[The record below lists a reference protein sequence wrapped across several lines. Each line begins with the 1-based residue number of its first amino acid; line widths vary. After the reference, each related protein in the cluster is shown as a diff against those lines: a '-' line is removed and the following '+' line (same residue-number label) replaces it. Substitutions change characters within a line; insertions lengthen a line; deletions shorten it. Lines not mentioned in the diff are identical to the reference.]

1 MGILFVVLAAGAAV
15 LAIARV
21 RKRWRFTDI
30 PTSDAGHVF
39 PGLSEV
45 HGTVEPI
52 GKPARAASDGSDCVF
67 WTYSVQR
74 EQKDKNGSHWVTEES
89 GTTAMPF
96 QVRDASGAV
105 RVVIDDESGI
115 ANLREIDIE
124 HLTLNFLRPY
134 ARVRTKT
141 YEQGA
146 IAKAFGAVFG
156 TNDPDE
162 PISAFGGRWR
172 AFERRL
178 CVGDPVFVTGDAQLT
193 PAGDAVEFTRRDAAG
208 DCCLLEISHGDEKSA
223 MRSFAG
229 GGSIVLLIAV
239 VLGLLGFAGQQQGGA
254 FAATALAAFTVAVAV
269 VYLIGIWN
277 RVRRVRERGLF
288 AWSLIDVACEQRS
301 NLVPQLQVV
310 VGAAMA
316 HEREVLERVA
326 AARGLGR
333 TPSAS
338 ATGTVRAAD
347 AASATLI
354 ARVEA
359 YPDLKTQANTA
370 QLMEQVRLLTD
381 RVAFGRRF
389 YNDSV
394 LRLQNRLGQFPDGFI
409 GRLAGVRPLPYIDD
423 LDAPDLPPP
432 VAL

>member
-1 MGILFVVLAAGAAV
+1 MGILFVVLAAGSAV
-15 LAIARV
+15 LAIVRV

-30 PTSDAGHVF
+30 PTSDAAHVF

-45 HGTVEPI
+45 HGTVEPL
-52 GKPARAASDGSDCVF
+52 GAPARAASDGAECVY

-89 GTTAMPF
+89 GTTALPF

-105 RVVIDDESGI
+105 RVVIDHEAGVG
-115 ANLREIDIE
+115 NLAEIDIE
-124 HLTLNFLRPY
+124 HLSLNYLRPY
-134 ARVRTKT
+134 ARVRSKT
-141 YEQGA
+141 YEQGS

-156 TNDPDE
+156 TNEPEE
-162 PISAFGGRWR
+162 PISAFTGRWR

-178 CVGDPVFVTGDAQLT
+178 CVGDPVFITGDAQLT
-193 PAGDAVEFTRRDAAG
+193 PDGDRVEFTRADRQG
-208 DCCLLEISHGDEKSA
+208 GRCLLEISKGDEQA
-223 MRSFAG
+223 AIRSFAG
-229 GGSIVLLIAV
+229 GGSIVVLVAV
-239 VLGLLGFAGQQQGGA
+239 TLGLLAFAGKEEGAGFAA
-254 FAATALAAFTVAVAV
+254 LMLAVFALAVAAV
-269 VYLIGIWN
+269 YVIGIWN

-338 ATGTVRAAD
+338 ATGTVHAAD
-347 AASATLI
+347 AASAQLL

-370 QLMEQVRLLTD
+370 QLMQQVSLLTD